1 MQNLIFSIFP
11 NQNFVDLGLFQFGW
25 ERCTPAHSFGPAARN
40 HYLFHY
46 ILSGTGTLMADDSK
60 GVTQTYSITSMQGF
74 MIFPNQITTYVADK
88 QLPWEYVWLEFDGLR
103 VKSLLDTIG
112 LSLDKPVYHARNKS
126 LREDM
131 ANEMLYISRH
141 KDESPFHLIGHLY
154 LFLDYLLRSAAD
166 EQLEHGSKLREFY
179 IHEALTYIEHN
190 FQNEITIEDIAKS
203 YMDVYDSRI
212 ISKAGT
218 PFHNI
223 VETLDG
229 DMIHGDM
236 DEEITSGKC
245 LIAAANPDLMESYI
259 EKDDIVILGNR
270 YESQLCA
277 IEMGAKCIIVC
288 DGALVS
294 YTISRLAESRG
305 CYIIKTPYDTFTA
318 SRLINQSIPIRFFMK
333 SENLITFG
341 LGEYLDDIR
350 DTMAKK
356 RYRDFPILDWNENY
370 FGMISRR
377 SLLGARK
384 KKLIL
389 VDHNELTQAVDGM
402 EEAEIIEI
410 IDHHRIGSIETM
422 GPVFFRN
429 QPLGCTATIIYQMYR
444 ESGVELTEKIAGLL
458 CSAILS
464 DTLIY
469 RSPTCTQCF

>member
-60 GVTQTYSITSMQGF
+60 GVTQTYSIKSMQGF

-190 FQNEITIEDIAKS
+190 FQNEITIEDIAGVCGLNRTYFGKIFKEALGKTPQEFLLNYRMLKAAELLKLTS
-203 YMDVYDSRI
+203 LSIGDVGLAVGYANQMHFSRSFKNNYGISPREWRYQNHINNTVDS
-212 ISKAGT
+212 
-218 PFHNI
+218 
-223 VETLDG
+223 
-229 DMIHGDM
+229 
-236 DEEITSGKC
+236 DEE
-245 LIAAANPDLMESYI
+245 
-259 EKDDIVILGNR
+259 
-270 YESQLCA
+270 
-277 IEMGAKCIIVC
+277 
-288 DGALVS
+288 
-294 YTISRLAESRG
+294 
-305 CYIIKTPYDTFTA
+305 
-318 SRLINQSIPIRFFMK
+318 
-333 SENLITFG
+333 
-341 LGEYLDDIR
+341 
-350 DTMAKK
+350 
-356 RYRDFPILDWNENY
+356 
-370 FGMISRR
+370 
-377 SLLGARK
+377 
-384 KKLIL
+384 
-389 VDHNELTQAVDGM
+389 HTQ
-402 EEAEIIEI
+402 
-410 IDHHRIGSIETM
+410 
-422 GPVFFRN
+422 
-429 QPLGCTATIIYQMYR
+429 
-444 ESGVELTEKIAGLL
+444 
-458 CSAILS
+458 
-464 DTLIY
+464 
-469 RSPTCTQCF
+469 